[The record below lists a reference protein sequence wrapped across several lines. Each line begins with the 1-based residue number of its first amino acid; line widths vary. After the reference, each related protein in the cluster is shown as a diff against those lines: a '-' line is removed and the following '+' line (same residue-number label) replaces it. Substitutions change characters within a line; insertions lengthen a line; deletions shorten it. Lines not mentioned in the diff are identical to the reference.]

1 MLFTDRDYR
10 IDTDRKLVT
19 EEIKQN
25 NHESVQVTGAI
36 LGSQGKITKSTK
48 SSSHQESKRI
58 QDDGKN
64 NSYMKFL

>member
-48 SSSHQESKRI
+48 SSSH
-58 QDDGKN
+58 
-64 NSYMKFL
+64 